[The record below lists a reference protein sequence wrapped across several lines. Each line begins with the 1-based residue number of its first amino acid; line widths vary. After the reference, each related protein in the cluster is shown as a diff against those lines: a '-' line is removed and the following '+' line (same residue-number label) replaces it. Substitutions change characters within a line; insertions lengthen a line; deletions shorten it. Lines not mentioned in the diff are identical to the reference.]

1 MVYVNILLIMIYY
14 HIIHSLFGV
23 LTRRMMLIL
32 ISHLKRV
39 PAAISSSAFASR
51 SSSNT
56 CCFDSNSEQIR
67 ISPNA
72 MALSRA
78 AHKTHKPE
86 GHFKMTLILQ

>member
-1 MVYVNILLIMIYY
+1 MIYY

-39 PAAISSSAFASR
+39 PAAISSSAFASS

-56 CCFDSNSEQIR
+56 CCFDSR
-67 ISPNA
+67 GSPNA